1 MIDTASLGRAI
12 AQLEQALAFSASA
25 LARSDVDLGRHLR
38 AGAIQAFEFT
48 YELSYKTLKR
58 FLIDSEPSP
67 DEVQRLD
74 FNGTIRLGYARGLL
88 AEEIAAWRQF
98 REDRSMTNHTYDGSK
113 ARSVFAGIPRF
124 LAEAR
129 FLLARVGERQAA

>member
-12 AQLEQALAFSASA
+12 AQLEQALAFAGSD
-25 LARSDVDLGRHLR
+25 LARSDAALARHLR

-58 FLIDSEPSP
+58 YLVDSEPGP
-67 DEVQRLD
+67 GEVQRLD

-98 REDRSMTNHTYDGSK
+98 REDRSMISDTYDEGK
-113 ARSVFAGIPRF
+113 AQSVFAGIPRF

-129 FLLARVGERQAA
+129 FLLARIGERQAA